1 MHDTPAGL
9 APDPNFE
16 DALEVLVGEICAPLN
31 IGYRINHLNPAID
44 SANIDAQTAPRIARL
59 IKARVAASKP
69 RAVVVTHGTDTMAF
83 TAARLAF
90 DLANLGCPVVVTGS
104 QRPRSHPQS
113 DVRANLSL
121 AIRAAVQ
128 ANPEAPV
135 SIAFGAQLLPAV
147 RAVKTHTHK
156 LDAFRAAREL
166 VPGHTGVPR
175 ELQQHN
181 DRATA
186 ARVISVRLVPALTA
200 EDLLAAVGGN
210 PDGLVI
216 ETYGAGNAPM
226 AKPGFSEALRQI
238 ADKIPVVSVTQCAEG
253 TVDTGL
259 YAVGSQ
265 LAECGVIDGADM
277 TLEAA
282 VAKLSFGL
290 DAGLEGAP
298 LKSLF
303 QLNLTG
309 ERR

>member
-1 MHDTPAGL
+1 MHETPDGL
-9 APDPNFE
+9 APDPNF
-16 DALEVLVGEICAPLN
+16 DGALDELVSDICAPLG

-44 SANIDAQTAPRIARL
+44 SANVDAQTAPRIARL
-59 IKARVAASKP
+59 IRARVAASKP
-69 RAVVVTHGTDTMAF
+69 RGVVITHGTDTMAF

-104 QRPRSHPQS
+104 QRVRSHPGS

-121 AIRAAVQ
+121 AIRAAVK

-135 SIAFGAQLLPAV
+135 CIAFGGKLLPAV
-147 RAVKTHTHK
+147 RAVKFHTHE
-156 LDAFRAAREL
+156 LDAFRAEREL
-166 VPGHTGVPR
+166 APGQTGVPR

-186 ARVISVRLVPALTA
+186 ARVISLRLVPALTA
-200 EDLLAAVGGN
+200 EDLLAAVGAH
-210 PDGLVI
+210 PDGLVL
-216 ETYGAGNAPM
+216 ETFGAGNAPM
-226 AKPGFSEALRQI
+226 AKPGFGEALRQI
-238 ADKIPVVSVTQCAEG
+238 SARIPVVSVTQCATG
-253 TVDTGL
+253 TVDSGL
-259 YAVGSQ
+259 YAVGAQ